1 MILLSVS
8 FLVGAIKI
16 GATIALFV
24 EISAILFL
32 ALAILLATGFWF
44 EGYKSGMTI
53 SGAYY
58 ISKFTVKIFQLF
70 NSLFDKIMELI
81 VKLEFMALGIEKK

>member
-1 MILLSVS
+1 
-8 FLVGAIKI
+8 
-16 GATIALFV
+16 
-24 EISAILFL
+24 
-32 ALAILLATGFWF
+32 
-44 EGYKSGMTI
+44 MTI